1 MKSGRYVYDVVIT
14 SSTVSNRSLEGSVSV
29 FEGNTLNG
37 KTRFGDQS
45 VPRVTRVATGG
56 GGGTIGGMSDVDL
69 TDTSQ
74 GGLAEG
80 SVLVYD
86 SAATRFVATNV
97 LNNIT
102 VNGGSF

>member
-1 MKSGRYVYDVVIT
+1 MAR
-14 SSTVSNRSLEGSVSV
+14 L
-29 FEGNTLNG
+29 
-37 KTRFGDQS
+37 RFGDQS

-74 GGLAEG
+74 GGIADG
-80 SVLVYD
+80 AVLVYD
-86 SAATRFVATNV
+86 QANTKFVPTNV

-102 VNGGSF
+102 INGGSF

>member
-1 MKSGRYVYDVVIT
+1 MAR
-14 SSTVSNRSLEGSVSV
+14 L
-29 FEGNTLNG
+29 
-37 KTRFGDQS
+37 RFGDQS
-45 VPRVTRVATGG
+45 VPNGSRVAAGG
-56 GGGTIGGMSDVDL
+56 GGGSLGGMSDVDL

-74 GGLAEG
+74 GGLADG

-86 SAATRFVATNV
+86 ATNTKFVATNV

>member
-1 MKSGRYVYDVVIT
+1 MAR
-14 SSTVSNRSLEGSVSV
+14 L
-29 FEGNTLNG
+29 
-37 KTRFGDQS
+37 RFGDQS

-74 GGLAEG
+74 GGIADGAL
-80 SVLVYD
+80 LIYD
-86 SAATRFVATNV
+86 ASNTKFVPTNV

-102 VNGGSF
+102 INGGSF

>member
-1 MKSGRYVYDVVIT
+1 MAR
-14 SSTVSNRSLEGSVSV
+14 L
-29 FEGNTLNG
+29 
-37 KTRFGDQS
+37 RFGDQS

-56 GGGTIGGMSDVDL
+56 GGGTIGGLSDIDL

-80 SVLVYD
+80 AVLVYD
-86 SAATRFVATNV
+86 NANSKFVPTNV

-102 VNGGSF
+102 INGGSF

>member
-1 MKSGRYVYDVVIT
+1 MAR
-14 SSTVSNRSLEGSVSV
+14 L
-29 FEGNTLNG
+29 
-37 KTRFGDQS
+37 RFGDQS

-56 GGGTIGGMSDVDL
+56 GGGSLGAISDVDL

-74 GGLAEG
+74 GGLADG

-86 SAATRFVATNV
+86 QAQTRFVATNV
-97 LNNIT
+97 LNDIT

>member
-1 MKSGRYVYDVVIT
+1 MAR
-14 SSTVSNRSLEGSVSV
+14 L
-29 FEGNTLNG
+29 
-37 KTRFGDQS
+37 RFGAQA

-74 GGLAEG
+74 GGIADGAL
-80 SVLVYD
+80 LIYD
-86 SAATRFVATNV
+86 ASNTKFVPTNV

-102 VNGGSF
+102 INGGSF